1 MAKSVLIADDEANI
15 SLAIQFLMKRAGY
28 EVRVAADGE
37 EALESVRQSPPDL
50 IVLDVMMPKR
60 DGYDVCQTIR
70 SDPKLAGIKIVMVS
84 AKGGPIEVEKGK
96 ALGADD
102 YLVKPFSTQELA
114 NRVRDLLADDAA

>member
-28 EVRVAADGE
+28 DVRVAADGE
-37 EALESVRQSPPDL
+37 EAMEAVRQSPPDL

-70 SDPKLAGIKIVMVS
+70 NDPSLAGIKIVMVS
-84 AKGGPIEVEKGK
+84 AKGGPIEIEKGK

-114 NRVRDLLADDAA
+114 ERVRALLEDDAA

>member
-28 EVRVAADGE
+28 DVRVAADGE
-37 EALESVRQSPPDL
+37 EALDAVRDSPPDL

-60 DGYDVCQTIR
+60 DGYDVCQSIR
-70 SDPKLAGIKIVMVS
+70 SDPDLSDIKIVMVS

-114 NRVRDLLADDAA
+114 DRVAQLLSDDAA

>member
-28 EVRVAADGE
+28 DVRVAADGE
-37 EALESVRQSPPDL
+37 EALEAVRRSPPDL

-70 SDPKLAGIKIVMVS
+70 SDPSLKGVKIMMVS

-102 YLVKPFSTQELA
+102 YMVKPFSTQELA
-114 NRVRDLLADDAA
+114 ARVRDLLNDDAA

>member
-28 EVRVAADGE
+28 DVRVAKDGE
-37 EALESVRQSPPDL
+37 EALEAVRQSPPDL

-84 AKGGPIEVEKGK
+84 AKGGPIEIEKGK

-114 NRVRDLLADDAA
+114 NRVRDLLADNAA

>member
-1 MAKSVLIADDEANI
+1 MTKSVLIADDEANI

-28 EVRVAADGE
+28 DVRVAADGE
-37 EALESVRQSPPDL
+37 EALEAVRQSPPDL

-60 DGYDVCQTIR
+60 DGYEVCQSIR
-70 SDPKLAGIKIVMVS
+70 SDPELAGVKIVMVS

-114 NRVRDLLADDAA
+114 DRVADLLSQDPA

>member
-1 MAKSVLIADDEANI
+1 MTKSVLIADDEANI

-28 EVRVAADGE
+28 DVRVAADGE

-60 DGYDVCQTIR
+60 DGYEVCQSIR
-70 SDPKLAGIKIVMVS
+70 SDPELAGVKIVMVS

-114 NRVRDLLADDAA
+114 DRVADLLSQDPA

>member
-28 EVRVAADGE
+28 DVRVAEDGE
-37 EALESVRQSPPDL
+37 EALEAVRRSPPDL

-60 DGYDVCQTIR
+60 DGYEVCQSIR
-70 SDPKLAGIKIVMVS
+70 SDPELAGVKIVMVS

-96 ALGADD
+96 ALGADE

-114 NRVRDLLADDAA
+114 DRVADLLSAD

>member
-28 EVRVAADGE
+28 DVRVASDGE

-60 DGYDVCQTIR
+60 DGYDVCQSIR
-70 SDPKLAGIKIVMVS
+70 NDPKLAGIKIVMVS
-84 AKGGPIEVEKGK
+84 AKGGPIEIEKGK

-114 NRVRDLLADDAA
+114 ERVRLLLEDDAA

>member
-28 EVRVAADGE
+28 DVRVAADGE
-37 EALESVRQSPPDL
+37 EALEAVRQSPPDL

-70 SDPKLAGIKIVMVS
+70 NDPALAGIKIVMVS

-114 NRVRDLLADDAA
+114 DRVRLLLADDAA

>member
-1 MAKSVLIADDEANI
+1 MSKSVLIADDEANI

-28 EVRVAADGE
+28 DVRVAADGE
-37 EALESVRQSPPDL
+37 EALQSVRASPPDL

-60 DGYDVCQTIR
+60 DGYDVCQSIR
-70 SDPKLAGIKIVMVS
+70 SDPELSDVKIVMVS
-84 AKGGPIEVEKGK
+84 AKGGPIEIEKGK

-114 NRVRDLLADDAA
+114 DRVAQLLADDAV

>member
-28 EVRVAADGE
+28 DVRVAADGE
-37 EALESVRQSPPDL
+37 EALESVRRSPPDL

-70 SDPKLAGIKIVMVS
+70 SDPNLKGVKIMMVS

-102 YLVKPFSTQELA
+102 YMVKPFSTQELA
-114 NRVRDLLADDAA
+114 ARVRELLADDAA